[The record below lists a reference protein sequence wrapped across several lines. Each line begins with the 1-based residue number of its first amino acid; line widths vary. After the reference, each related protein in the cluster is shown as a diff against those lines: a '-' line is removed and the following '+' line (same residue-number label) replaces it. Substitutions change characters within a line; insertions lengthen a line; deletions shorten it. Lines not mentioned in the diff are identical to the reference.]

1 MKRYRLRKT
10 GSLLITKAALTG
22 PQGTKILNLL
32 IDTGSTYTI
41 VPTEALEATGCSPAE
56 SKEHIRIITGSGT
69 ILAPLV
75 KISKFECLGHKITD
89 FKILAHTLPPESAV
103 DGLLGM
109 DFLRKHKARIDT
121 YEEWIEI
128 H

>member
-1 MKRYRLRKT
+1 MKRYRLQKT

-22 PQGTKILNLL
+22 PHGTKILNLL

-41 VPTEALEATGCSPAE
+41 APTEALEATGCSPAE

-75 KISKFECLGHKITD
+75 KISRFECLGRRTAWNG
-89 FKILAHTLPPESAV
+89 FPS
-103 DGLLGM
+103 
-109 DFLRKHKARIDT
+109 KA
-121 YEEWIEI
+121 
-128 H
+128 